1 MVLKF
6 ARWLAAARKRPAAPT
21 GEDDGTQLL
30 PKTRGTAAQGTA
42 AHLQGWRAVL
52 TASIDQVCEA
62 PSADTVRYAFSLYTE
77 EVYAPFAAR
86 DARMADL
93 LNNIRKGIAELTAGA
108 PGLVE
113 SALTQH
119 PQVFSELRRLQ
130 SGGKP

>member
-1 MVLKF
+1 MALKF
-6 ARWLAAARKRPAAPT
+6 ARWLVAARKRPAAAT
-21 GEDDGTQLL
+21 GEKV
-30 PKTRGTAAQGTA
+30 PKIRETAAQGTA

-119 PQVFSELRRLQ
+119 PQVFAELRSLQ